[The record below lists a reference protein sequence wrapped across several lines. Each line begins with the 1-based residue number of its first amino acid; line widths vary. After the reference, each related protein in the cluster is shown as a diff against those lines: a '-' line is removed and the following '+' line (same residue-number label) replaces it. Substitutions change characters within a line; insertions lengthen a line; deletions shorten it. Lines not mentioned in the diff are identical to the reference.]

1 MSDAW
6 IAILVFAVV
15 AATVAAAGSFF
26 YDRFL
31 RNHLAIQERVKELSH
46 VGDATRSASLFK
58 DLKRLADQ
66 SAKRRTLQERLYQ
79 LIEQSATTLT
89 LRQCVALSVAMAA
102 GLALPAAWLAPLAI
116 PIAAGVGFAL
126 LPLALYVKRF
136 SRQKKLSHQLPEAF
150 QMISRSVSAGQTVP
164 TALRIIADDFDEP
177 ISEEFALCYEQQ
189 NLGISRE
196 TSLRKLAQRT
206 GIMELQLFVVAL
218 LVQERSGGDLVGLLD
233 NLAAMIRKRLK
244 LQNRIRA
251 LTGEGRMQAL
261 VLIILPIAAL
271 AAMLVLSPEY
281 AQSLLDR
288 PWLLGVAAG
297 AQTLGALWI
306 RRIVNFE
313 V

>member
-1 MSDAW
+1 MSGVW
-6 IAILVFAVV
+6 ISILVFA
-15 AATVAAAGSFF
+15 AVAAAVAGAGSLF

-31 RNHLAIQERVKELSH
+31 RNQLAVHERVKELSQ
-46 VGDATRSASLFK
+46 VGDSTRSASLFK
-58 DLKRLADQ
+58 DLKRLAEQ
-66 SAKRRTLQERLYQ
+66 SARPRSIREQVDQ
-79 LIEQSATTLT
+79 LVEQSATTLT
-89 LRQCVALSVAMAA
+89 LRQCCVLTL
-102 GLALPAAWLAPLAI
+102 GLAICFGLVAAWLAPLTA
-116 PIAAGVGFAL
+116 PLAALVGFAL
-126 LPLALYVKRF
+126 APSALYVKRF
-136 SRQKKLSHQLPEAF
+136 SRQKKLSRQLPEAF

-164 TALRIIADDFDEP
+164 AALRIIADDFDEP

-251 LTGEGRMQAL
+251 LTGEGRMQAI
-261 VLIILPIAAL
+261 VLIVLPIAAL
-271 AAMLVLSPEY
+271 AAMLVLSPDY

-288 PWLLGVAAG
+288 PWLLGAAAG
-297 AQTLGALWI
+297 AQILGALWI

>member
-1 MSDAW
+1 LPTAW
-6 IAILVFAVV
+6 F
-15 AATVAAAGSFF
+15 
-26 YDRFL
+26 
-31 RNHLAIQERVKELSH
+31 
-46 VGDATRSASLFK
+46 
-58 DLKRLADQ
+58 
-66 SAKRRTLQERLYQ
+66 
-79 LIEQSATTLT
+79 
-89 LRQCVALSVAMAA
+89 
-102 GLALPAAWLAPLAI
+102 APLAI
-116 PIAAGVGFAL
+116 PLVAGFGFAL
-126 LPLALYVKRF
+126 VPLALFVKRL
-136 SRQKKLSHQLPEAF
+136 SRQKKLSRQLPEAF

-164 TALRIIADDFDEP
+164 AALRIIADDFDEP

-251 LTGEGRMQAL
+251 LTGEGRMQAS
-261 VLIILPIAAL
+261 VLIVLPIAAL

-288 PWLLGVAAG
+288 PWLLGIAAG

>member
-1 MSDAW
+1 MTDAW
-6 IAILVFAVV
+6 IAILVFAIV
-15 AATVAAAGSFF
+15 AATVAAAGSLF

-31 RNHLAIQERVKELSH
+31 RNHLAVQERVKELSQ
-46 VGDATRSASLFK
+46 VGDSTRSASLFK

-66 SAKRRTLQERLYQ
+66 SAKRRTIRERLDQ

-126 LPLALYVKRF
+126 LPMALYVKRF
-136 SRQKKLSHQLPEAF
+136 SRQKKLSQQLPEAF

>member
-1 MSDAW
+1 MASVW
-6 IAILVFAVV
+6 IAILVFASVTAAV
-15 AATVAAAGSFF
+15 AGAGSLV
-26 YDRFL
+26 YDQFL
-31 RNHLAIQERVKELSH
+31 RRFAVQERVKELSN

-58 DLKRLADQ
+58 DLKRLANQ
-66 SAKRRTLQERLYQ
+66 GVRRRTLRESLDE

-89 LRQCVALSVAMAA
+89 MRQCCILSCFLAA
-102 GLALPAAWLAPLAI
+102 ACVVIAAWFAPIAIPAAIVVGLAIVPAC
-116 PIAAGVGFAL
+116 
-126 LPLALYVKRF
+126 LYMKRF
-136 SRQKKLSHQLPEAF
+136 SRQRKLSRQLPEAF

-164 TALRIIADDFDEP
+164 AALRIIADDFDEP
-177 ISEEFALCYEQQ
+177 ISDEFALCYEQQ

-206 GIMELQLFVVAL
+206 GIMELQIFVVAL

-233 NLAAMIRKRLK
+233 NLAAMVRKRLK
-244 LQNRIRA
+244 LQNRIRS

-261 VLIILPIAAL
+261 VLIVLPIAAL
-271 AAMLVLSPEY
+271 AAMLILSPDY

-288 PWLLGVAAG
+288 PWLLGIAGG

>member
-1 MSDAW
+1 MTGAW
-6 IAILVFAVV
+6 IAILVFATV
-15 AATVAAAGSFF
+15 AATVAMTGSLF

-31 RNHLAIQERVKELSH
+31 RNHLAVQERVKELSH
-46 VGDATRSASLFK
+46 VGDSTRSASLFK

-66 SAKRRTLQERLYQ
+66 SMRQRTFREGVDQ

-89 LRQCVALSVAMAA
+89 LRQCGVLAT
-102 GLALPAAWLAPLAI
+102 GLAVGFSLPAAWFAPLAV
-116 PIAAGVGFAL
+116 PIAACVGFAL
-126 LPLALYVKRF
+126 LPLALYIKRF
-136 SRQKKLSHQLPEAF
+136 SRQKKLSRQLPEAF

-164 TALRIIADDFDEP
+164 AALRIIADDFDEP

-288 PWLLGVAAG
+288 PWLLGIAAG

>member
-1 MSDAW
+1 MTGAW
-6 IAILVFAVV
+6 IAILVFAAVS
-15 AATVAAAGSFF
+15 ATVAVVGSLF
-26 YDRFL
+26 YDLFL
-31 RNHLAIQERVKELSH
+31 RNHLAVQERVKGLTQ
-46 VGDATRSASLFK
+46 VGDSTRSASLFK

-66 SAKRRTLQERLYQ
+66 SMQRRTLRERLDQ
-79 LIEQSATTLT
+79 LIEQSATPLS
-89 LRQCVALSVAMAA
+89 LRQCCTLAIALAVGFS
-102 GLALPAAWLAPLAI
+102 LPTAWYAPLAI
-116 PIAAGVGFAL
+116 PIAAGVGFVL

-164 TALRIIADDFDEP
+164 AALRIIADDFDEP

-261 VLIILPIAAL
+261 VLIILPIVTL
-271 AAMLVLSPEY
+271 AAMLILSPDY
-281 AQSLLDR
+281 AQALLDR
-288 PWLLGVAAG
+288 PWLLGAAAG

>member
-1 MSDAW
+1 MSGVW
-6 IAILVFAVV
+6 ISILVFA
-15 AATVAAAGSFF
+15 AVAAAVAGAGSLF

-31 RNHLAIQERVKELSH
+31 RSRLAVHERVKELSH
-46 VGDATRSASLFK
+46 VGDSTRSASLFK
-58 DLKRLADQ
+58 DLKRLAEQ
-66 SAKRRTLQERLYQ
+66 SARPRNIRERVDQ
-79 LIEQSATTLT
+79 LVEQSATTLT
-89 LRQCVALSVAMAA
+89 LSQCCILTL
-102 GLALPAAWLAPLAI
+102 GLAICFGLVAAWLAPLTA
-116 PIAAGVGFAL
+116 PLTALAGFATV
-126 LPLALYVKRF
+126 PTALYVKRF
-136 SRQKKLSHQLPEAF
+136 SRQKKLSRQLPEAF

-164 TALRIIADDFDEP
+164 AALRIIADDFDEP

-251 LTGEGRMQAL
+251 LTGEGRMQAI
-261 VLIILPIAAL
+261 VLIVLPIAAL
-271 AAMLVLSPEY
+271 AAMLVLSPDY

-288 PWLLGVAAG
+288 PWLLGAAAG
-297 AQTLGALWI
+297 AQMLGALWI

>member
-1 MSDAW
+1 MTDAW
-6 IAILVFAVV
+6 IAILVFAIV
-15 AATVAAAGSFF
+15 AATVAAAGSLF

-31 RNHLAIQERVKELSH
+31 RNHLAVQERVKELSQ
-46 VGDATRSASLFK
+46 VGDSTRSASLFK

-66 SAKRRTLQERLYQ
+66 SAKRRTLRERLDQ

-126 LPLALYVKRF
+126 LPMALYVKRF
-136 SRQKKLSHQLPEAF
+136 SRQKKLSQQLPEAF

>member
-1 MSDAW
+1 MTDAW
-6 IAILVFAVV
+6 IAILAFV
-15 AATVAAAGSFF
+15 TVAVAVAGAGSLF

-31 RNHLAIQERVKELSH
+31 RNHLAVQERVKELSH
-46 VGDATRSASLFK
+46 VGDSTRSASLFK
-58 DLKRLADQ
+58 DLKRLTDQ
-66 SAKRRTLQERLYQ
+66 SVRPRTFRERASQ
-79 LIEQSATTLT
+79 LVEQSATTLT
-89 LRQCVALSVAMAA
+89 LRQCSLLSIALAA
-102 GLALPAAWLAPLAI
+102 SASLPTAWFAPLAI
-116 PIAAGVGFAL
+116 PLVAGFGFAL
-126 LPLALYVKRF
+126 VPLALFVKRL
-136 SRQKKLSHQLPEAF
+136 SRQKKLSRQLPEAF

-164 TALRIIADDFDEP
+164 AALRIIADDFDEP

-251 LTGEGRMQAL
+251 LTGEGRMQAS
-261 VLIILPIAAL
+261 VLIVLPIAAL

-288 PWLLGVAAG
+288 PWLLGIAAG

>member
-15 AATVAAAGSFF
+15 AATVAAAGSLF

-31 RNHLAIQERVKELSH
+31 RNHLAVQERVKELSQ
-46 VGDATRSASLFK
+46 VGDSTRSASLFK

-66 SAKRRTLQERLYQ
+66 SAKRRTLRERLDQ

-126 LPLALYVKRF
+126 LPMALYVKRF
-136 SRQKKLSHQLPEAF
+136 SRQKKLSQQLPEAF

-218 LVQERSGGDLVGLLD
+218 LVQERSGGDLVALLD

>member
-1 MSDAW
+1 MTDAW
-6 IAILVFAVV
+6 IAILAFAAV
-15 AATVAAAGSFF
+15 AATVATAGSLF

-31 RNHLAIQERVKELSH
+31 RNHLAVQERLKELSH

-66 SAKRRTLQERLYQ
+66 SAKRRTLRERLDQ
-79 LIEQSATTLT
+79 LIEQSATSLT

-102 GLALPAAWLAPLAI
+102 GLALPLAWFAPLAI
-116 PIAAGVGFAL
+116 PLAAGVGFAL

-136 SRQKKLSHQLPEAF
+136 SRQKKLSQQLPEAF

>member
-1 MSDAW
+1 MNDAW
-6 IAILVFAVV
+6 IAILVFAAV
-15 AATVAAAGSFF
+15 AATVAVAGSLF

-31 RNHLAIQERVKELSH
+31 RNHLAVQERVKELSQ

-66 SAKRRTLQERLYQ
+66 SAQRRTLLERLDQ
-79 LIEQSATTLT
+79 LIEQSATPLT
-89 LRQCVALSVAMAA
+89 LRQCGVLSIALAVGFAA
-102 GLALPAAWLAPLAI
+102 PTAWFAPLAI
-116 PIAAGVGFAL
+116 PAAAGIGFAL
-126 LPLALYVKRF
+126 LPVALYVKRF
-136 SRQKKLSHQLPEAF
+136 SRQKKLSRQLPEAF

-164 TALRIIADDFDEP
+164 AALRIIADDFDEP

>member
-1 MSDAW
+1 MPGTW
-6 IAILVFAVV
+6 IAILAF
-15 AATVAAAGSFF
+15 ATVAAAVAGGGSWL

-31 RNHLAIQERVKELSH
+31 RNRLAVQDRVRELSS
-46 VGDATRSASLFK
+46 VADSMRSASLFK

-66 SAKRRTLQERLYQ
+66 DLRRRTFRERCEL
-79 LIEQSATTLT
+79 LIEQSATPLT
-89 LRQCVALSVAMAA
+89 LRQCCAAAAVAAVGPA
-102 GLALPAAWLAPLAI
+102 LAAAWLAPLAI
-116 PIAAGVGFAL
+116 PLAAVVGAGAV
-126 LPLALYVKRF
+126 PAALYCKRF
-136 SRQKKLSHQLPEAF
+136 ARQKRLSRQLPEAF

-164 TALRIIADDFDEP
+164 AALRIIADDFEGP

-189 NLGISRE
+189 NLGMSRE
-196 TSLRKLAQRT
+196 TALRKLAHRT
-206 GIMELQLFVVAL
+206 GVMELQLFVVAL
-218 LVQERSGGDLVGLLD
+218 LVQERSGGDLVALLD

-261 VLIILPIAAL
+261 VLIALPIAAL

-288 PWLLGVAAG
+288 PWLLGLAAG

>member
-1 MSDAW
+1 
-6 IAILVFAVV
+6 
-15 AATVAAAGSFF
+15 
-26 YDRFL
+26 
-31 RNHLAIQERVKELSH
+31 
-46 VGDATRSASLFK
+46 
-58 DLKRLADQ
+58 
-66 SAKRRTLQERLYQ
+66 
-79 LIEQSATTLT
+79 
-89 LRQCVALSVAMAA
+89 
-102 GLALPAAWLAPLAI
+102 
-116 PIAAGVGFAL
+116 L

>member
-1 MSDAW
+1 MTDAW
-6 IAILVFAVV
+6 IAILVFAIV
-15 AATVAAAGSFF
+15 AATVAAAGSLF

-31 RNHLAIQERVKELSH
+31 RNHLAVQERVKELSQ
-46 VGDATRSASLFK
+46 VGDSTRSASLFK

-66 SAKRRTLQERLYQ
+66 SAKRRTIRERLDQ

-126 LPLALYVKRF
+126 LPMALYVKRF
-136 SRQKKLSHQLPEAF
+136 SRQKKLSQQLPEAF

-218 LVQERSGGDLVGLLD
+218 LVQERSGGDLVALLD

>member
-1 MSDAW
+1 MSTLW
-6 IAILVFAVV
+6 IIILVFA
-15 AATVAAAGSFF
+15 AVAAAVACAGSMF
-26 YDRFL
+26 YDHYL
-31 RNHLAIQERVKELSH
+31 RNRLAVQERVKELSGI
-46 VGDATRSASLFK
+46 GDSTRSASLFK

-66 SAKRRTLQERLYQ
+66 SIQRRTFREMVDQ
-79 LIEQSATTLT
+79 LFEQSATTLT
-89 LRQCVALSVAMAA
+89 LRQGIALAL
-102 GLALPAAWLAPLAI
+102 GLAVGFSLPAALFAPLTI
-116 PIAAGVGFAL
+116 PLAACIGFL
-126 LPLALYVKRF
+126 LVPLALYVKRF
-136 SRQKKLSHQLPEAF
+136 SRQKKLSQQLPEAF
-150 QMISRSVSAGQTVP
+150 QMISRSVTAGQTVP
-164 TALRIIADDFDEP
+164 AALRIIADDFDEP

-189 NLGISRE
+189 NLGMSRE
-196 TSLRKLAQRT
+196 TALRKLAQRT

-233 NLAAMIRKRLK
+233 NLATMIRKRLK

-251 LTGEGRMQAL
+251 LTGEGRMQAI
-261 VLIILPIAAL
+261 VLIVLPIAAL
-271 AAMLVLSPEY
+271 GAMLVLSPEY

>member
-1 MSDAW
+1 MTSAW
-6 IAILVFAVV
+6 IAILVFAAV
-15 AATVAAAGSFF
+15 AIAVAVAGSLF
-26 YDRFL
+26 YERFL
-31 RNHLAIQERVKELSH
+31 RGHLAVQERVKELSH
-46 VGDATRSASLFK
+46 VGDSARSASLFK
-58 DLKRLADQ
+58 DLKRLAQQSGRPRTFRESVDQ
-66 SAKRRTLQERLYQ
+66 LV
-79 LIEQSATTLT
+79 EQSATTLT
-89 LRQCVALSVAMAA
+89 LQQCCAVAVSLALCLS
-102 GLALPAAWLAPLAI
+102 LPAAWFAPLAI
-116 PIAAGVGFAL
+116 PLAAAFGFSL
-126 LPLALYVKRF
+126 VPLALYFKRF
-136 SRQKKLSHQLPEAF
+136 SRQTELSRQLPEAF

-164 TALRIIADDFDEP
+164 AALRIIADDFDEP

-218 LVQERSGGDLVGLLD
+218 LVQQRSGGDLVGLLD
-233 NLAAMIRKRLK
+233 NLATMIRKRLK

-251 LTGEGRMQAL
+251 LTGEGRMQAR
-261 VLIILPIAAL
+261 VLIVLPVAAL

>member
-1 MSDAW
+1 MSSLW
-6 IAILVFAVV
+6 IVILVFTAV
-15 AATVAAAGSFF
+15 AAAVAAAGSLA
-26 YDRFL
+26 YDNYL
-31 RNHLAIQERVKELSH
+31 RNRFAVQERVKELSGI
-46 VGDATRSASLFK
+46 GDSTRSASLFK

-66 SAKRRTLQERLYQ
+66 SIQRRTFRETIDQ
-79 LIEQSATTLT
+79 LFEQSATTLT
-89 LRQCVALSVAMAA
+89 LKQALALAAALAA
-102 GLALPAAWLAPLAI
+102 GVSLPAAWFAPMTIPLA
-116 PIAAGVGFAL
+116 ACVGFAIV
-126 LPLALYVKRF
+126 PAGLYFKRF
-136 SRQKKLSHQLPEAF
+136 ARQKQLSQQLPEAF

-164 TALRIIADDFDEP
+164 AALRIIADDFEEP

-189 NLGISRE
+189 NLGMSRE
-196 TSLRKLAQRT
+196 TALRKLAQRT

-233 NLAAMIRKRLK
+233 NLASMIRKRLK

-251 LTGEGRMQAL
+251 LTGEGRMQAI
-261 VLIILPIAAL
+261 VLIVLPIAAL
-271 AAMLVLSPEY
+271 AAMLTLSPDY

-288 PWLLGVAAG
+288 PWLLGCAAG

>member
-1 MSDAW
+1 MNDAW
-6 IAILVFAVV
+6 IAILVFATV
-15 AATVAAAGSFF
+15 AATVAMAGSLF

-58 DLKRLADQ
+58 NLKRLTDQ
-66 SAKRRTLQERLYQ
+66 SAQRRTILERLDQ
-79 LIEQSATTLT
+79 LIEQSATPLT
-89 LRQCVALSVAMAA
+89 LRQCGGLSIALAV
-102 GLALPAAWLAPLAI
+102 GFALPTAWFAPLAI
-116 PIAAGVGFAL
+116 PMAAGIGFVL
-126 LPLALYVKRF
+126 LPMALYVKRF
-136 SRQKKLSHQLPEAF
+136 SRQKKLSRQLPEAF

>member
-1 MSDAW
+1 MSTLW
-6 IAILVFAVV
+6 IVILVFA
-15 AATVAAAGSFF
+15 AVAAAVASAGSMF
-26 YDRFL
+26 YDHYL
-31 RNHLAIQERVKELSH
+31 RNRLAVQERVKELSGI
-46 VGDATRSASLFK
+46 GDSTRSASLFK

-66 SAKRRTLQERLYQ
+66 SMQRRTFREMIDQ
-79 LIEQSATTLT
+79 LFEQSATTLT
-89 LRQCVALSVAMAA
+89 LRQGIALAF
-102 GLALPAAWLAPLAI
+102 GLAVGFSLPAAYFSPLTIPLA
-116 PIAAGVGFAL
+116 AAVGFL
-126 LPLALYVKRF
+126 LVPLALYVKRF
-136 SRQKKLSHQLPEAF
+136 SRQKQLSQQLPEAF
-150 QMISRSVSAGQTVP
+150 QMISRSVTAGQTVP
-164 TALRIIADDFDEP
+164 AALRIIADDFDEP

-189 NLGISRE
+189 NLGMSRE
-196 TSLRKLAQRT
+196 TALRKLAQRT

-233 NLAAMIRKRLK
+233 NLATMIRKRLK

-251 LTGEGRMQAL
+251 LTGEGRMQAV
-261 VLIILPIAAL
+261 VLIVLPIAAL

-288 PWLLGVAAG
+288 PWLLGCAAG

>member
-1 MSDAW
+1 MNDAW
-6 IAILVFAVV
+6 IAILVFAAV
-15 AATVAAAGSFF
+15 AATVAMAGSLF

-31 RNHLAIQERVKELSH
+31 RNHLAVQERVKELSH
-46 VGDATRSASLFK
+46 VGDSTRSASLFK

-66 SAKRRTLQERLYQ
+66 SAQRRTVLERLDQ
-79 LIEQSATTLT
+79 LIEQSATPLT
-89 LRQCVALSVAMAA
+89 LRQCGVLSIALAA
-102 GLALPAAWLAPLAI
+102 GFAVPTAWFAPLAI
-116 PIAAGVGFAL
+116 PMAAGVGFAL
-126 LPLALYVKRF
+126 LPVALYVKRF
-136 SRQKKLSHQLPEAF
+136 SRQKKLSQQLPEAF

-164 TALRIIADDFDEP
+164 AALRIIADDFDEP

-261 VLIILPIAAL
+261 VLIVLPIAAL

>member
-15 AATVAAAGSFF
+15 AATVAAAGSLF

-31 RNHLAIQERVKELSH
+31 RNHLAVQERVKELSQ
-46 VGDATRSASLFK
+46 VGDSTRSASLFK

-66 SAKRRTLQERLYQ
+66 SAKRRTIRERLDQ

-126 LPLALYVKRF
+126 LPMALYVKRF
-136 SRQKKLSHQLPEAF
+136 SRQKKLSQQLPEAF

>member
-1 MSDAW
+1 MTDAW
-6 IAILVFAVV
+6 IAILVFAIV
-15 AATVAAAGSFF
+15 AATVAAAGSLF

-31 RNHLAIQERVKELSH
+31 RNHLAVQERVKELSQ
-46 VGDATRSASLFK
+46 VGDSTRSASLFK

-66 SAKRRTLQERLYQ
+66 SAKRRTLRERLDQ

-102 GLALPAAWLAPLAI
+102 GLAIPAAWLAPLAI

-126 LPLALYVKRF
+126 LPMALYVKRF
-136 SRQKKLSHQLPEAF
+136 SRQKKLSQQLPEAF

>member
-1 MSDAW
+1 MPSVW
-6 IAILVFAVV
+6 ITILTFAAV
-15 AATVAAAGSFF
+15 AASVAALGSFV
-26 YDRFL
+26 YERFL
-31 RNHLAIQERVKELSH
+31 RHRFAVQERVKELSH
-46 VGDATRSASLFK
+46 VSDSTRSASLFK
-58 DLKRLADQ
+58 DLKRLASHGMQ
-66 SAKRRTLQERLYQ
+66 RRSLRENCEQ
-79 LIEQSATTLT
+79 LIEQSATELT
-89 LRQCVALSVAMAA
+89 LQQCITLSIILAA
-102 GLALPAAWLAPLAI
+102 ASGVIAAWFSLYAAPLA
-116 PIAAGVGFAL
+116 AAIGLARVPA
-126 LPLALYVKRF
+126 ALYVKRF

-164 TALRIIADDFDEP
+164 AALRIIADDFEEP

-206 GIMELQLFVVAL
+206 GIMELQIFVVAL
-218 LVQERSGGDLVGLLD
+218 LVQERSGGDLVSLLD
-233 NLAAMIRKRLK
+233 GLAAMVRKRLK

-261 VLIILPIAAL
+261 VLILLPIAAL
-271 AAMLVLSPEY
+271 AAMLFLSPEY

-313 V
+313 M